1 MNKFMKKIIS
11 LIIVLTFAF
20 LNLTLVNAQPDTQ
33 PSNASMGLMKN
44 PREMNDMTKEAADAA
59 NLGDISVG
67 VLVALGVQTVLSFLA
82 IICLV
87 LTLIAGFKWMT
98 AQGNEEQIKKA
109 TASIKAAII
118 GLIIVIAAYTITW
131 FIFRILPLGGGVGGG
146 GGTSG

>member
-1 MNKFMKKIIS
+1 MKKIIS
-11 LIIVLTFAF
+11 LIIILSFVVLNF
-20 LNLTLVNAQPDTQ
+20 TLVNAQLVSDPQEMQETTQ
-33 PSNASMGLMKN
+33 ETAN
-44 PREMNDMTKEAADAA
+44 AA
-59 NLGDISVG
+59 NLGDINVG
-67 VLVALGVQTVLSFLA
+67 ILVARGVQTILSFLA
-82 IICLV
+82 IIFLV

-131 FIFRILPLGGGVGGG
+131 FIFRILPFGGGGIGG

>member
-33 PSNASMGLMKN
+33 PSNASMGLINN

-67 VLVALGVQTVLSFLA
+67 VLVARGVQTVLSFLA
-82 IICLV
+82 II
-87 LTLIAGFKWMT
+87 F
-98 AQGNEEQIKKA
+98 
-109 TASIKAAII
+109 
-118 GLIIVIAAYTITW
+118 
-131 FIFRILPLGGGVGGG
+131 
-146 GGTSG
+146 

>member
-11 LIIVLTFAF
+11 LIIILSFVVLNF
-20 LNLTLVNAQPDTQ
+20 TLVNAQLVSDPQEMQETTQ
-33 PSNASMGLMKN
+33 ETAN
-44 PREMNDMTKEAADAA
+44 AA
-59 NLGDISVG
+59 NLGDINVG
-67 VLVALGVQTVLSFLA
+67 ILVARGVQTILSFLA
-82 IICLV
+82 IIFLV

-131 FIFRILPLGGGVGGG
+131 FIFRILPFGGGGIGG

>member
-1 MNKFMKKIIS
+1 MLNK
-11 LIIVLTFAF
+11 
-20 LNLTLVNAQPDTQ
+20 LVSDPQEMQETTQ
-33 PSNASMGLMKN
+33 ETAN
-44 PREMNDMTKEAADAA
+44 AA
-59 NLGDISVG
+59 NLGDINVG
-67 VLVALGVQTVLSFLA
+67 ILVARGVQTILSFLA
-82 IICLV
+82 IIFLV

-131 FIFRILPLGGGVGGG
+131 FIFRILPFGGGGIGG

>member
-11 LIIVLTFAF
+11 LIIILSFVVLNF
-20 LNLTLVNAQPDTQ
+20 TLVNAQLVSDPQEMQETTQ
-33 PSNASMGLMKN
+33 ETAN
-44 PREMNDMTKEAADAA
+44 AA
-59 NLGDISVG
+59 NLGDINVG
-67 VLVALGVQTVLSFLA
+67 ILVARGVQTILSFLA
-82 IICLV
+82 IIFLV